1 MLQSSVAGS
10 KHRGPDGR
18 ELVGRNISRGF
29 PNENNTSLSL
39 PLTGVVATM
48 NRESRHVLNKVIMEV
63 VENQLRDGNPPE
75 TKQTL
80 DRLLKDG
87 IEEREAKRLIACVV
101 TSEIYDI
108 MRFEQPYN
116 RERFVNALHRLPQ
129 LPWD

>member
-1 MLQSSVAGS
+1 
-10 KHRGPDGR
+10 
-18 ELVGRNISRGF
+18 
-29 PNENNTSLSL
+29 
-39 PLTGVVATM
+39 M
-48 NRESRHVLNKVIMEV
+48 NRKSRHVLNKVIMEV